1 MDIHAK
7 TDLKRGLARP
17 SSGVSVGLSG
27 GALDGLAFF
36 GSFWGNAKKNIQ
48 LRMDVLFNLEKVVKG
63 YA

>member
-36 GSFWGNAKKNIQ
+36 GSFWGNAKKNIFIISMKD
-48 LRMDVLFNLEKVVKG
+48 R
-63 YA
+63 